1 MFARCKCPKLTN
13 VRGFRSRHIPDCP
26 ASDSKSLCHPILK
39 LSFCIRFPRKFLEA
53 PLLGILQTIVLPTGL
68 LTTFTFWLIQIY
80 FESYSHQSVEDSFDS
95 ESTGD
100 MGYKSNSL
108 WKVPPLVFLVKSK
121 ERISQRGDGARNL
134 RARQESGCARK
145 KVLRATRARFFTRIF
160 SIMKPISQAAD
171 YIYFHNL
178 DQSHASLWLLHQ
190 PHCLQV
196 SPPEF
201 KFYDFSGGIPGEKSL
216 NNSVIT

>member
-1 MFARCKCPKLTN
+1 MKLFMTES
-13 VRGFRSRHIPDCP
+13 FRDDSGLTWSFKKRSLHVNIHVWDSLVWI
-26 ASDSKSLCHPILK
+26 ASVLCVFCFFSLLEDSKSLCHPILK
-39 LSFCIRFPRKFLEA
+39 LPFCIRFPRKFLEA

-121 ERISQRGDGARNL
+121 ERISQRGDGAR
-134 RARQESGCARK
+134 ATCARDKNLVARAK
-145 KVLRATRARFFTRIF
+145 KSCAPRAQDFLRVYFRSWNLSHKPQTTSIF
-160 SIMKPISQAAD
+160 II
-171 YIYFHNL
+171 
-178 DQSHASLWLLHQ
+178 
-190 PHCLQV
+190 
-196 SPPEF
+196 
-201 KFYDFSGGIPGEKSL
+201 
-216 NNSVIT
+216 